1 MRQKADDYAFAPCSV
16 FRMMTAL
23 IPFISP
29 AWELTKSLIL
39 WNFIPKLRFIPT
51 RRNTM
56 KKERILEELY
66 NAVKEELKPSAEAR
80 QAESRFVEIREKF
93 LKM

>member
-1 MRQKADDYAFAPCSV
+1 
-16 FRMMTAL
+16 
-23 IPFISP
+23 
-29 AWELTKSLIL
+29 
-39 WNFIPKLRFIPT
+39 
-51 RRNTM
+51 M

-93 LKM
+93 LKEIGIEHRRELEKVTDAVIEICTEQEKQFFCEGYKTAETLLINNNNKRGI